1 MSFTLKENKQI
12 GEKYYYKKHK
22 SGLDVY
28 VFPKDMGT
36 SYAAFSTKF
45 GSVDSVFETNAEIK
59 CSAEGNVEIKENR
72 KVSLP
77 DGVAHFL
84 EHKMFENSDG
94 SDTFERYAKTGASAN
109 AYTTN
114 NRTVYLFSAADNVY
128 ESLEILLGFVTDPYF
143 TKETIAKEQGI
154 IGQEIKMYDDHPDW
168 QLYFGMLQGLYHNNP
183 VRIDTAGTCE
193 TIAEITPQT
202 LFDAY
207 NTFYNLDNMVLV
219 VCGKVDENEIEKVCD
234 KMLKYKAAPTIKRI
248 YPDEPQSVKSEIVTN
263 KMSVAMPMF
272 SVGIKDNICPM
283 SGKELGKK
291 RAVYAI
297 LLDLMFSKSAPF
309 YTRLLDEE
317 LIDSGFSYEYEG
329 HETFGYASLS
339 GNSNNP
345 KRVYE
350 EIKKEIEYYK
360 QKGFDKD
367 AFERI
372 KRANYAHLLRMFNST
387 DDIANEMTSAIFD
400 GLDILEYP
408 EMCASVTMEDVLK
421 LLNTNFKSLTLS
433 EIYPVDEE

>member
-1 MSFTLKENKQI
+1 MSFVLKENKSI

-28 VFPKDMGT
+28 VFPKEMGT

-45 GSVDSVFETNAEIK
+45 GSIDSQFCT
-59 CSAEGNVEIKENR
+59 NVEIKSSAEGEVGVKETR
-72 KVSLP
+72 RLRQP
-77 DGVAHFL
+77 DGIAHFL

-94 SDTFERYAKTGASAN
+94 SDTFERYARTGASAN

-143 TKETIAKEQGI
+143 TTETIAKEQGI

-183 VRIDTAGTCE
+183 VRIDTAGTCG
-193 TIAEITPQT
+193 TIAEITPEI

-219 VCGKVDENEIEKVCD
+219 VCGRVTCEEIDKVCD
-234 KMLKYKAAPTIKRI
+234 KALKHKEAPKIERI
-248 YPDEPQSVKSEIVTN
+248 YPDEPENVKDEIVTK
-263 KMSVAMPMF
+263 KMSVSMPMF
-272 SVGIKDNICPM
+272 SVGIKDNSCPM
-283 SGKELGKK
+283 TGEKLGKK
-291 RAVYAI
+291 RAAYAI
-297 LLDLMFSKSAPF
+297 LLDLMFSKSSPF
-309 YTRLLDEE
+309 YERLLDKE
-317 LIDSGFSYEYEG
+317 LIDSGFSYTYEG
-329 HETFGYASLS
+329 HETFGYAELS
-339 GNSNNP
+339 GNSNEP
-345 KRVYE
+345 RRVYE

-360 QKGFDKD
+360 EKGFEND

-387 DDIANEMTSAIFD
+387 EDIANEMTSAIFD
-400 GLDILEYP
+400 GLDILDYP
-408 EMCASVTMEDVLK
+408 EMCEGVTMEDVTR
-421 LLNTNFKSLTLS
+421 LLHENFKHLTLS
-433 EIYPVDEE
+433 EIYPLEQ